1 MLPLAPPTAP
11 ANAAAPS
18 PIVIAVPNAIEQLE
32 LPKECPTC
40 QSELVWNENRVD
52 LVCSNKTCPAKTKA
66 ALIDFF
72 ALLKADEVGEGIIT
86 SLWDAGY
93 QSVKDLLNLTMEDLL
108 KLEGFKQRKAKKVL
122 DSIKISVV
130 DVPLPRLQHASNLFK
145 GLGEKKLELLQKYD
159 QAGVKPSFEELLEVD
174 GYSEISAKSYL
185 DSIDAYWEFA
195 AELPGLKY
203 KKVLVNEGGIFA
215 GQTLVFTGFRSP
227 ELEEQ
232 VKAEGGKIGSSVSK
246 KTSVLVV
253 KTKGSGSSK
262 EKKAIDL
269 GVEVW
274 GRDDLENK
282 LNAADEESEEII
294 ETEVP
299 SDPEE
304 QGELIQPDLF

>member
-1 MLPLAPPTAP
+1 M
-11 ANAAAPS
+11 
-18 PIVIAVPNAIEQLE
+18 
-32 LPKECPTC
+32 
-40 QSELVWNENRVD
+40 
-52 LVCSNKTCPAKTKA
+52 
-66 ALIDFF
+66 
-72 ALLKADEVGEGIIT
+72 
-86 SLWDAGY
+86 
-93 QSVKDLLNLTMEDLL
+93 
-108 KLEGFKQRKAKKVL
+108 
-122 DSIKISVV
+122 
-130 DVPLPRLQHASNLFK
+130 
-145 GLGEKKLELLQKYD
+145 
-159 QAGVKPSFEELLEVD
+159 KPSFEELLEVD

-253 KTKGSGSSK
+253 KAKGSGSSK

-282 LNAADEESEEII
+282 LNAAEDEPEEIS
-294 ETEVP
+294 ENEAP
-299 SDPEE
+299 SGPEE